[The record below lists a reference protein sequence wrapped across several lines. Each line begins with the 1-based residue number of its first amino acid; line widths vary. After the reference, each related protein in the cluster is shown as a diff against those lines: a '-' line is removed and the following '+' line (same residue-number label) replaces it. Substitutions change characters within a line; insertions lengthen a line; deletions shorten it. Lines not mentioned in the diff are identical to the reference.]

1 MGKDGRTTAKSLFT
15 RLVVDW
21 DKMKS
26 LVQLNMYL
34 LIIIYPFLP
43 IIKERSTLIGNIFE
57 IIILSFL
64 AIGMF
69 YKKNGSSF
77 RISKRLIFLILVI
90 ALMTG
95 MYMTD
100 FFDVELY
107 DLFSAS
113 RVFFFYLLLL
123 VNVTNLISNDIAMC
137 KRIVILLSITT
148 IIFTLGAL
156 IQFFLPEVIL
166 DIHGPD
172 ALIELR
178 RKSDFIAFSFYNRV
192 MSFMIDPNLFG
203 VFMAFNAISL
213 FQLKKFVKGSL
224 KLSIIL
230 GCSIVSILLS
240 QSRSALVI
248 VLLYFIFRYLE
259 HIKNI
264 GKINFK
270 DLLLP
275 ILVFTLFDC
284 FLYLNSD
291 SVAEYLRME
300 TILDGNG
307 RIAHNIVRYN
317 YILNQNMFNI
327 LFGNGLSIG
336 RDIVFENSYLLM
348 VYELGIIGSLI
359 LLFWMF
365 FMTKDIFSYSDNII
379 FGICYLVVNFVGD
392 YILVPQITYIVI
404 VYSLL
409 NREFYIES
417 RG

>member
-1 MGKDGRTTAKSLFT
+1 
-15 RLVVDW
+15 
-21 DKMKS
+21 MKS
-26 LVQLNMYL
+26 LVQLNMYI
-34 LIIIYPFLP
+34 LIVVYPFLP
-43 IIKERSTLIGNIFE
+43 IIKERSNLIGNILE

-64 AIGMF
+64 AIGIF

-77 RISKRLIFLILVI
+77 KISKRLIFLILIIV
-90 ALMTG
+90 LMTG

-107 DLFSAS
+107 NLFSAS

-123 VNVTNLISNDIAMC
+123 VNVKNIVSNDIVMC
-137 KRIVILLSITT
+137 KRIVALLSITT
-148 IIFTLGAL
+148 IIFTIGAL
-156 IQFFLPEVIL
+156 IQFFLPDVIL
-166 DIHGPD
+166 EFHGPD

-178 RKSDFIAFSFYNRV
+178 RKSDFIAFSFYNRI

-203 VFMAFNAISL
+203 VYMALNAISL
-213 FQLKKFVKGSL
+213 LQLKKFIKANL
-224 KLSIIL
+224 KLTIIL
-230 GCSIVSILLS
+230 GCNLISLLLS
-240 QSRSALVI
+240 QSRSALAI
-248 VLLYFIFRYLE
+248 VLLYFIFRYFE

-270 DLLLP
+270 ELLFP
-275 ILVFTLFDC
+275 IFVFIIFGCL
-284 FLYLNSD
+284 LYSNSD

-307 RIAHNIVRYN
+307 RISHNIIRYN
-317 YILNQNMFNI
+317 YILNQNIFNI

-348 VYELGIIGSLI
+348 IYELGIIGSLI
-359 LLFWMF
+359 LFFWMF
-365 FMTKDIFSYSDNII
+365 FMTKDMFSYSENIVL
-379 FGICYLVVNFVGD
+379 GICYLVVNFVGD

-409 NREFYIES
+409 NREFYLES